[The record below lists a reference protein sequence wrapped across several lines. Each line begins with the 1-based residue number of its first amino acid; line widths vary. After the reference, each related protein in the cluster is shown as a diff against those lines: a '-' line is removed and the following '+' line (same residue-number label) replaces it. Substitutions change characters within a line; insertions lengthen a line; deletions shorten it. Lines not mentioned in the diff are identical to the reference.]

1 MSNLVGSRGSSWLCT
16 RPAKV
21 SAPMKPVFSGSSCC
35 GGGVEG
41 GPTPSHRAEP
51 GWLGRLDF
59 CASQCL
65 FARTILF
72 PGPGRARCLVRL
84 LYHLIFTL
92 SVLEGGGPKG
102 EDLEPRTT
110 TLPTQLSVE
119 NQCSQTLG

>member
-41 GPTPSHRAEP
+41 GPTPSHRAEL
-51 GWLGRLDF
+51 GWLGRLDL

-65 FARTILF
+65 FARTSLF
-72 PGPGRARCLVRL
+72 PGPGRARCLVWL
-84 LYHLIFTL
+84 FYHLIFAL
-92 SVLEGGGPKG
+92 PVLERG
-102 EDLEPRTT
+102 RT
-110 TLPTQLSVE
+110 
-119 NQCSQTLG
+119 